1 MPASNPASRAARVLL
16 CAVAALALT
25 SCGFNLD
32 VRPVAA
38 AAQSAQPAP
47 SGLAAILAQMDAAS
61 ANFHSAQANIRKDQF
76 EKIVHDTTTETG
88 TIYFLRN
95 GGTVQMGAKFDPPD
109 AQIVE
114 YKGGLVRLYT
124 PSTNH
129 IEEYSAAGKDQAQVD
144 TFVTLGFGGT
154 GKDLAHA
161 WTITD
166 QGSEQINDGGKPIKV
181 EKLDLVSKDPSVR
194 NTFTH
199 ITIWIDP
206 VRDVALKQESFAPG
220 GDTNTVTYSN
230 IRLNQTID
238 LKAYAIHCQGKCS

>member
-1 MPASNPASRAARVLL
+1 MPNSRTARLL
-16 CAVAALALT
+16 
-25 SCGFNLD
+25 
-32 VRPVAA
+32 PIAA
-38 AAQSAQPAP
+38 AALVLTCGFSLQARPATAAQPAP
-47 SGLAAILAQMDAAS
+47 SGLAAVLAQMDASS
-61 ANFHSAQANIRKDQF
+61 ANFRSAQASLRKEQF

-95 GGTVQMGAKFDPPD
+95 GASVQMGAKFDPPA
-109 AQIVE
+109 AQTVE

-129 IEEYSAAGKDQAQVD
+129 VEEYSAAGKDQAQVD
-144 TFVTLGFGGT
+144 TFVTLGFGGS
-154 GKDLAHA
+154 GKDLARA
-161 WTITD
+161 WSITD
-166 QGSEQINDGGKPIKV
+166 QGPEQITDGGKPVKV

-199 ITIWIDP
+199 IIIWIDP

-230 IRLNQTID
+230 IRLNQPID
-238 LKAYAIHCQGKCS
+238 LKAYAIKCKGKCS